1 MHDLSDQTGADQ
13 SGRATHGLNNS
24 NELLPT
30 TANSLHKAD
39 VELGG
44 RARKRIRLSQS
55 QISPS
60 NSDFL
65 QRLINRTYAILGRE
79 SSADIT
85 ELSIVVL

>member
-1 MHDLSDQTGADQ
+1 MHAYQTGVGQA
-13 SGRATHGLNNS
+13 GRTTYGLNNS
-24 NELLPT
+24 NELLGIL
-30 TANSLHKAD
+30 TASSSLHKAN

-55 QISPS
+55 QINPS

-79 SSADIT
+79 SAADTT
-85 ELSIVVL
+85 ELSIVLL